1 MRSEWIAYVL
11 VDEIKKLVN
20 RDLSGCDMVPASGDG
35 FNVK

>member
-20 RDLSGCDMVPASGDG
+20 RDLSGRGMVPASGDG
-35 FNVK
+35 FNVR